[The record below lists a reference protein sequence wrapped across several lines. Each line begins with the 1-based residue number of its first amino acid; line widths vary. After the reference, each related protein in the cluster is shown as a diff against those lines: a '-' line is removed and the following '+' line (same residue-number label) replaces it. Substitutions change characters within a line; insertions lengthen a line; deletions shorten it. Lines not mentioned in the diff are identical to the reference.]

1 MVKMVN
7 TIYLIYEVDEVNF
20 GESCLVGHVYSEVE
34 AAKIVDYLKSSGDN
48 DGAYY
53 EEVEPLDLFM
63 YENNYGKLPFM
74 SNKEFVETQCKMVE
88 GIFESVS
95 EELIACN
102 EYHYQKKEPWQRN
115 MIQPEY
121 NKNVLLDR
129 VVMFMDCEQLK
140 NREEVITEY
149 YKAERK
155 KMLEKGN

>member
-1 MVKMVN
+1 MIKIVN
-7 TIYLIYEVDEVNF
+7 TIYLIYEVNF
-20 GESCLVGHVYSEVE
+20 GEPYLVGYIYSEVE
-34 AAKIVDYLKSSGDN
+34 AAKIIGYLNSKDDN

-53 EEVEPLDLFM
+53 EEVEPFDLSM
-63 YENNYGKLPFM
+63 YEDNHGKLPFM

-95 EELIACN
+95 EELITCN

-115 MIQPEY
+115 MIQPEHG
-121 NKNVLLDR
+121 KNVLLDR

-140 NREEVITEY
+140 NREEVIIEY

>member
-1 MVKMVN
+1 MVRIVD
-7 TIYLIYEVDEVNF
+7 TIYLIYEVDF
-20 GESCLVGHVYSEVE
+20 GEPGLIGYTYSEVE
-34 AAKIVDYLKSSGDN
+34 AAKIIDYLNSKDDN

-53 EEVEPLDLFM
+53 EEAEPLDSSM
-63 YENNYGKLPFM
+63 YKDEHGKLPFM

-95 EELIACN
+95 EELVACN

-115 MIQPEY
+115 MIHPEC

-140 NREEVITEY
+140 NREGAITEY
-149 YKAERK
+149 YKTERK
-155 KMLEKGN
+155 KMLEKN

>member
-7 TIYLIYEVDEVNF
+7 TIYLIYEVNF
-20 GESCLVGHVYSEVE
+20 GEPYLVGYLFSEVE
-34 AAKIVDYLKSSGDN
+34 AAKIVDYLNSRDDN
-48 DGAYY
+48 GEAYY

-63 YENNYGKLPFM
+63 YEDDHGKLPFM
-74 SNKEFVETQCKMVE
+74 SNKEFVKTQCKMVE

-115 MIQPEY
+115 TIQPEY
-121 NKNVLLDR
+121 DKNVLLDR

-140 NREEVITEY
+140 NREEVITKY
-149 YKAERK
+149 YKTERK

>member
-7 TIYLIYEVDEVNF
+7 TIYLIYEISF
-20 GESCLVGHVYSEVE
+20 GESYLVGYLFSEVG
-34 AAKIVDYLKSSGDN
+34 AAKIVDYLNSKNDN

-53 EEVEPLDLFM
+53 EEVEPLDLSI
-63 YENNYGKLPFM
+63 YEDEHGKLPFM

-88 GIFESVS
+88 GIFEAVS

-129 VVMFMDCEQLK
+129 VVMFMDYEQLK

-149 YKAERK
+149 YKTERK

>member
-20 GESCLVGHVYSEVE
+20 GESCLVGYVY
-34 AAKIVDYLKSSGDN
+34 SGDN

-53 EEVEPLDLFM
+53 EEVEHIDLFM
-63 YENNYGKLPFM
+63 YENSYGKLPFM

-88 GIFESVS
+88 GIFEAVS

-115 MIQPEY
+115 MIHPEHG
-121 NKNVLLDR
+121 KNVLLDR

-140 NREEVITEY
+140 NREGAITEY

-155 KMLEKGN
+155 KMLEKRN

>member
-1 MVKMVN
+1 MVKMAN
-7 TIYLIYEVDEVNF
+7 TVYLIYEVNF
-20 GESCLVGHVYSEVE
+20 GEPYLVGYLCNEVE
-34 AAKIVDYLKSSGDN
+34 AAKVVDYLNSKEDN

-53 EEVEPLDLFM
+53 EEVEPFDLSM
-63 YENNYGKLPFM
+63 YEDNYGKLPFM
-74 SNKEFVETQCKMVE
+74 SNKEFVETQSKMVE

-140 NREEVITEY
+140 NREGAITEY

-155 KMLEKGN
+155 KMLEEGN

>member
-1 MVKMVN
+1 MIKIVD
-7 TIYLIYEVDEVNF
+7 TIYLIYEVNF
-20 GESCLVGHVYSEVE
+20 GEPYLVGYVYSEIK
-34 AAKIVDYLKSSGDN
+34 AAKVVDYLNSREDN

-53 EEVEPLDLFM
+53 EEAEPFDLSM
-63 YENNYGKLPFM
+63 YEDNHGKLPFM
-74 SNKEFVETQCKMVE
+74 SNEEFVETQCKMVE
-88 GIFESVS
+88 GIFEVVN

-140 NREEVITEY
+140 NREGVITEY
-149 YKAERK
+149 YKTERK

>member
-1 MVKMVN
+1 MIKIVN
-7 TIYLIYEVDEVNF
+7 TIYLIYEVDF
-20 GESCLVGHVYSEVE
+20 GESGLVGYTYSEVE
-34 AAKIVDYLKSSGDN
+34 AAKVVDYLNSKEDN

-53 EEVEPLDLFM
+53 EEVEPLDLSM
-63 YENNYGKLPFM
+63 YEDDHGKSPFM

-95 EELIACN
+95 EELISCY
-102 EYHYQKKEPWQRN
+102 EYHYQKKEPWQKS
-115 MIQPEY
+115 MIKPIY
-121 NKNVLLDR
+121 NNNVLMDR

-155 KMLEKGN
+155 KMLEKRN